1 MRLLLVEDDEQL
13 ASILLRGLREEEF
26 IVDHASD
33 GEEALAYLDQ
43 AEYSV
48 VVLDR
53 LLPVL
58 SGDEVLIQAR
68 RQGLQTPVLMLTAL
82 DSVEDRVTGLNGG
95 ADDYLCKPFAFD
107 ELLARIHAL
116 GRRAESR
123 PLQSLSYHGL
133 EVRPESHDAAFLGK
147 PLPLRPT
154 EYRLLELL
162 VRRQER
168 LVHREQILNFVW
180 EQPWD
185 VQDHSIDT
193 LVKNLRRKLELS
205 GAGQLLHTIRG
216 SGYILE
222 ARDHEEME

>member
-43 AEYSV
+43 GEYSV

-58 SGDEVLIQAR
+58 SGDQVLIQAR

-82 DSVEDRVTGLNGG
+82 DSVDDRVTGLNGG
-95 ADDYLCKPFAFD
+95 ADDYLCKPFAFE

-147 PLPLRPT
+147 QLSLRPT

-168 LVHREQILNFVW
+168 LVHREQILGFVW

-222 ARDHEEME
+222 ARDHEEVE